1 MCTSL
6 LSPDSQGQHI
16 YSQTMAIAE
25 SFAFLHHINTIK
37 TQISNDYKA
46 EPSWV
51 KVTTITITSSF
62 NKLIDFKGIR
72 AFFEERKSLSIK
84 TTHSN
89 YRFIWK
95 ISDTTF
101 FNQVSIYCDDH
112 RSRKSVKLF
121 PNGSIQVAG
130 CSDMIDCERV
140 LKQINCI
147 VGHITKQRLDAQK
160 FQVHMINS
168 NFSLN
173 KFVNLDQIFCAFTSR
188 GHDVTFNPDRY
199 SAVKIK
205 MKPLDTDRTVTV
217 SIFNSGKIIVTGAK
231 SLVEVS
237 TAYGIILNTIF
248 SNSRSLTGQDSV
260 GVETFQLWRGGNIV
274 SWLEKI

>member
-1 MCTSL
+1 MSVLTPGARL
-6 LSPDSQGQHI
+6 FPH
-16 YSQTMAIAE
+16 TMAIAE
-25 SFAFLHHINTIK
+25 SFAFLHHINNIK
-37 TQISNDYKA
+37 TQISNDHGA
-46 EPSWV
+46 NPSWV

-62 NKLIDFKGIR
+62 KKAIDLESIR
-72 AFFEERKSLSIK
+72 RFFSDKKTLSIK

-89 YRFIWK
+89 YKFIWK

-140 LKQINCI
+140 LKQVNCVI
-147 VGHITKQRLDAQK
+147 GHITKQRLQAQE

-173 KFVNLDQIFCAFTSR
+173 KFVNLANVFTAFTR
-188 GHDVTFNPDRY
+188 GGHDVTFNPDRY

-205 MKPLDTDRTVTV
+205 MKPMGTDRTVTV
-217 SIFNSGKIIVTGAK
+217 SVFNSGKIIVTGAK

-237 TAYGIILNTIF
+237 TSYGIILNTIF
-248 SNSRSLTGQDSV
+248 SSSQALTGQDSP
-260 GVETFQLWRGGNIV
+260 GVDTFQLWRGGRIDR
-274 SWLEKI
+274 WLEKI